1 MSTEQMRSEF
11 EHYAAMKLKVD
22 IKFISSARM
31 GEYYDYAF
39 DSGSLLH
46 PLNRWWETWQASRA
60 ALVVDINPQPFY
72 AVPCDSTPGD
82 HYSAGVE
89 YAKKCVSAAGITVK
103 E

>member
-1 MSTEQMRSEF
+1 MSTEQSRADF
-11 EHYAAMKLKVD
+11 ERAMQKRL
-22 IKFISSARM
+22 
-31 GEYYDYAF
+31 
-39 DSGSLLH
+39 GSLIDFTRNTHDDYIKLDAAVA
-46 PLNRWWETWQASRA
+46 WISWQASRA

-103 E
+103 EG